1 MTRPARRTEG
11 VGGEGFGFGFG
22 DVEYGADAAA
32 HQLGQLRV
40 LGFTGIEDGPG

>member
-11 VGGEGFGFGFG
+11 VGGEGFGFG

-32 HQLGQLRV
+32 HRLGQLRV

>member
-1 MTRPARRTEG
+1 MTRPAGRTEG
-11 VGGEGFGFGFG
+11 VGREGFGFG